1 MMNNLWLQ
9 MISRLQG
16 MQDDNS
22 LWRGSITIVTKRFDV
37 AHSTVYQLWEHVA
50 CMHAMGNIISPEINS
65 QKKSRHPPIYPKE
78 FIQEGVKIVLL
89 QKRHTQRKLAA
100 LMGLPKTTVHH
111 WIVAST
117 IHVHCNSL
125 KPVLTEENKVT
136 RLLMALHFRDS
147 QDLTKYWDMHDWIH
161 LDEIWFLS
169 PSPRGENLKM
179 VH

>member
-1 MMNNLWLQ
+1 MTTVSGEVQSPL
-9 MISRLQG
+9 SPK
-16 MQDDNS
+16 
-22 LWRGSITIVTKRFDV
+22 GSMWHTAQYTNYGSMW
-37 AHSTVYQLWEHVA
+37 HA
-50 CMHAMGNIISPEINS
+50 CMPWAILFLLKLIPRKNS
-65 QKKSRHPPIYPKE
+65 RRPLIYPKE

-100 LMGLPKTTVHH
+100 LMGVSKTTVHH

-125 KPVLTEENKVT
+125 KPVLTEENKVA
-136 RLLMALHFRDS
+136 RLLMALHFRDP